1 MKYNPDVHHRRSI
14 RLKDY
19 DYSQAGM
26 YFVTLCCD
34 KRKCRFGRIENG
46 EMIMNE
52 YGIIAQNEWIHLIER
67 FTSIEMDAFQIM
79 PNHMHGIV
87 SIGERAGASPAPTVA
102 PNTITNPVGAT
113 LAVAPNPVAPNPV
126 TQNPVGATLAVAPNP
141 DTPNP
146 DVTNDAGV
154 PVGERAGASPA
165 PTVTNPVGATLAV
178 AQNPVAPNPV
188 APNPVTPNPDTPN
201 PVAPNPDTPNPVAP
215 NPVAQNPVGATLAVA
230 PNPVAQNPDVTAGV
244 IRAGPTIGDIVGAY
258 KSLVANACLKIYKS
272 KRQTMGKLW
281 QRNYWEH
288 IIRNEQELTRI
299 RNYIENNP
307 IQWEYDKLNGGSGN
321 RVLEPLVQYGEESWM
336 V

>member
-67 FTSIEMDAFQIM
+67 FTSIEMVAFQIM

-87 SIGERAGASPAPTVA
+87 SIGDR
-102 PNTITNPVGAT
+102 
-113 LAVAPNPVAPNPV
+113 
-126 TQNPVGATLAVAPNP
+126 VGATLAVAPNP

-146 DVTNDAGV
+146 V
-154 PVGERAGASPA
+154 
-165 PTVTNPVGATLAV
+165 
-178 AQNPVAPNPV
+178 
-188 APNPVTPNPDTPN
+188 TPN
-201 PVAPNPDTPNPVAP
+201 PVAQNPVAP

-230 PNPVAQNPDVTAGV
+230 QNPDVTAGV
-244 IRAGPTIGDIVGAY
+244 IRAGAGPSIGNIVGAY

-321 RVLEPLVQYGEESWM
+321 RVSEPQLEYGEESWM